1 MKIEFKSELVRI
13 AYNCRKATFLIEK
26 KQGTTLTGREKLE
39 LKFHL
44 AGCSI
49 CRIYQQQ
56 SILINNM
63 MQKLFKA
70 APDELKLDTSFRTN
84 LQQSIND
91 RLTNNN

>member
-1 MKIEFKSELVRI
+1 MKKQFGSELLRI

-26 KQGTTLTGREKLE
+26 KQDTALTGREKLE

-44 AGCSI
+44 AGCTI

-63 MQKLFKA
+63 MQKLFKGTA
-70 APDELKLDTSFRTN
+70 GELKLDSSFKTD
-84 LQQSIND
+84 LQQKINEH
-91 RLTNNN
+91 LLSNN